1 MISYLFF
8 FFFFFFLIGIHYMQG
23 MKLSGMN
30 LQEKE
35 AQKKKIKGYRKPL

>member
-8 FFFFFFLIGIHYMQG
+8 FFFSFFLIGIPYMQG
-23 MKLSGMN
+23 MKLQGMN

-35 AQKKKIKGYRKPL
+35 AQKKIKGYRKPL